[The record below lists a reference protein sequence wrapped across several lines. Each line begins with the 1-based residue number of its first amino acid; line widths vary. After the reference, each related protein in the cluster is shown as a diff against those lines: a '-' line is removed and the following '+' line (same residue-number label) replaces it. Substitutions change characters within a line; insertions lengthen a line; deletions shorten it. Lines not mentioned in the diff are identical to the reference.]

1 MRKYLIIVCLLIL
14 SVFSFGG
21 YGEAYSVTHYSSWTS
36 NVLPKGKLTVNR
48 TNTVYYAG
56 YSNSYVSIYSS
67 NGNSA
72 LSLVT
77 SINEGGFDGF
87 AVTAK
92 GYVIDGSNR
101 HWSIMN
107 YKYQAD
113 PTISILYRYDG
124 STLSRAKYDDATTY
138 KALGIDPSDGS
149 AWISS
154 SGNWNGIY
162 RWNGSSWVSQPSP
175 GWDVESFGVDYSNG
189 FWAGGSAG
197 QTALWNGSSWTSK
210 GTISGSPKVVKLLV
224 NPATRAICAITSAGL
239 YQYDGA
245 TWVYVASLESSDNA
259 SITVDGKPFDDR
271 DKTKPIDYSLHGPM
285 IDSVLLS
292 DGSIYAVNTC
302 YFDGITYV
310 TPTKYSYSLS
320 SFSMTPSSNG
330 MTGQLKLNGT
340 FDGRAVGYANLQYS
354 TNGSSFSDLRVMSNG
369 DAGSLTPTSNN
380 YWFRIRWDHRTH
392 PLNSWTTNYTNS
404 YGAVPAITSA
414 PGVSSSTGIKTWDA
428 SRGRSWAVLSWGG
441 LSGASGYKLQFFDG
455 NTYRLKDIGNVT
467 SWDTRTKLVFPFVA
481 NLPENNSVGT
491 DPFRWDATG
500 LDFEDTAVRL
510 YRSTVGTSY
519 DTVTGYYFK
528 VTAYNSWMETTES
541 LVYVILPNATDST
554 GPSGTISVTVP
565 NGATAPATVTLSLS
579 SVVDNSGGSGLYQ
592 MRFSN
597 DNAAYSA
604 WENYAVS
611 KSWTT
616 SSGEGEKT
624 VYAQVKDNVGNT
636 TTLTASFWLGATL
649 TQINNEAMAAK
660 QNAEAA
666 RQASVDAKTS
676 AEAAKT
682 SAQTAAT
689 NSGIA
694 ATNSQTAA
702 DRSYYTGKYGGN
714 TESVADLSGYMRN
727 TQLPAIDTKV
737 DSIKTD
743 VVNLNT
749 IATNISNTLSADTT
763 SPTVSV
769 KTLSG
774 AVATSGGTINI
785 IVTASDNRSVALTYS
800 VNGGA
805 YQALPGDGIISVPV
819 SNSGPNAIT
828 IRIKDE
834 AGNAGIATIVIR
846 KL

>member
-1 MRKYLIIVCLLIL
+1 MRKYLIAVCLLIL
-14 SVFSFGG
+14 SVFSFRG
-21 YGEAYSVTHYSSWTS
+21 YSEAYSVSTYSGGAMTGRFTTDRS
-36 NVLPKGKLTVNR
+36 G
-48 TNTVYYAG
+48 TVYYVG
-56 YSNSYVSIYSS
+56 YWSVANPWNDGIDIYSS
-67 NGNSA
+67 NGSSN
-72 LSLVT
+72 LT
-77 SINEGGFDGF
+77 SIKSTSGGGLVQHPKEF
-87 AVTAK
+87 T
-92 GYVIDGSNR
+92 GYGIDANNIHWFTFNYWWGSNPKTGR
-101 HWSIMN
+101 L
-107 YKYQAD
+107 YK
-113 PTISILYRYDG
+113 YDG
-124 STLSRAKYDDATTY
+124 STISVAWEAGAEFN
-138 KALGIDPSDGS
+138 ALGINPNDGCMWMYRTDS
-149 AWISS
+149 
-154 SGNWNGIY
+154 GIY
-162 RWNGSSWVSQPSP
+162 KYSGGSFYSITGT
-175 GWDVESFGVDYSNG
+175 GWSVTSFGSDYSNG

-210 GTISGSPKVVKLLV
+210 GTIPGSPRIYKLLV
-224 NPATRAICAITSAGL
+224 NPATRMLCATTDAGL
-239 YQYDGA
+239 YQYDGTNWIYIA
-245 TWVYVASLESSDNA
+245 ALNYANCA
-259 SITVDGKPFDDR
+259 SITADGKPFDDSNRYGAERIR
-271 DKTKPIDYSLHGPM
+271 DSI
-285 IDSVLLS
+285 LLG
-292 DGSIYAVNTC
+292 DGSIYAMNIMEGCGEGCV
-302 YFDGITYV
+302 IWPS
-310 TPTKYSYSLS
+310 PTRYSYSMS
-320 SFSMTPSSNG
+320 SFAMTPNSNG

-340 FDGRAVGYANLQYS
+340 FDGRAVAYANLQYS
-354 TNGSSFSDLRVMSNG
+354 TNGSSFSDLRVMTNG
-369 DAGSLTPTSNN
+369 DAGSITPTSNN

-414 PGVSSSTGIKTWDA
+414 PGVSNYTGIKTWDA

-441 LSGASGYKLQFFDG
+441 LSGASGYKLQLFDG
-455 NTYRLKDIGNVT
+455 NTYRLRDIGNIT

-481 NLPENNSVGT
+481 NLPENNSVST

-541 LVYVILPNATDST
+541 LVYVTLPNATDST

-565 NGATAPATVTLSLS
+565 NGATAPATVTVSLS

-597 DNAAYSA
+597 DNASYSA
-604 WENYAVS
+604 WENFAVT

-624 VYAQVKDNVGNT
+624 VYAQIKDNVGNT

-660 QNAEAA
+660 QNAEAS

-694 ATNSQTAA
+694 AANSQTAA
-702 DRSYYTGKYGGN
+702 DRSYYTGTYGGN
-714 TESVADLSGYMRN
+714 TESVADISGYVRN

-743 VVNLNT
+743 MENLNT
-749 IATNISNTLSADTT
+749 TVTNINNAVSADTI
-763 SPTVSV
+763 SPTVNL

-785 IVTASDNRSVALTYS
+785 IVAASDNKSVALTYS

-819 SNSGPNAIT
+819 SNPGPNSIT

-834 AGNAGIATIVIR
+834 AGNAGVATIVIR